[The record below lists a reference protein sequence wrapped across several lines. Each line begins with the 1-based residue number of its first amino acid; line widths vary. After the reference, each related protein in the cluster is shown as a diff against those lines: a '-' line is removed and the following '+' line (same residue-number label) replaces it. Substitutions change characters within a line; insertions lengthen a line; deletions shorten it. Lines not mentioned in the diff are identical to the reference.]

1 MPLDGETG
9 RVHMNN
15 LFGGIPVFY
24 LGRDPLLIIADPSQ
38 QSSLFLVVRDRV
50 SEPEP
55 EYMAEAG
62 AVTLA
67 RLWLHLKYLL
77 NNSRKLYGT

>member
-1 MPLDGETG
+1 
-9 RVHMNN
+9 MNN

-55 EYMAEAG
+55 PGAG
-62 AVTLA
+62 V
-67 RLWLHLKYLL
+67 
-77 NNSRKLYGT
+77 YG